1 MLNLNQIG
9 VHFGERTLFENI
21 SLAVGIKDRVGLVG
35 RNGAGKSTLLKIVAG
50 VQNAS
55 EGNVHTPKDYRIGYL
70 AQEMEHNEDATVLE
84 EAQSAF
90 AVYQELEAEI
100 EQISN
105 DISTRTDYE
114 SDAYARLIDR
124 LGEANDQL
132 ALMGTGSKEEQT
144 QRVLQG
150 LGFRPADMDRKMSEF
165 SGGWK
170 MRVELGKLLLVAP
183 DLLLLDEPTN
193 HLDIESIEWL
203 ENFLKFYPGSMVLI
217 SHDRTFLDNVTDRTV
232 EITSTRV
239 HDHKASYSKY
249 MAWREE
255 EFARQESAAKQ
266 QQKDIAHTEELI
278 NKFRA
283 KKNKAAFAQS
293 LIKKLDKMERIE
305 VDQFEN
311 AAMRFRFPPAPRAG
325 KVVVEAQRLAKR
337 FDDLEVFKDVDLMI
351 ARQDKVALVGK
362 NGAGK
367 TTLFYMIAGLV
378 AIDSGK
384 IYLSGKELNQK
395 SISERTSLGLTYLP
409 QESSI
414 FKGLTVEANILS
426 ALEQRKDLNHKESQK
441 ELDSLLGDFG
451 LHGLSKTLGIKLSGG
466 ERRRTEIARSVASN
480 PKFIL
485 LDEPFA
491 GIDPIAVSDL
501 KSIIHNLNEKGIG
514 VVISDHNV
522 RDTMNICT
530 KVLIVN
536 KGKIIANGEPSEI
549 ANDKLVKEVYL
560 GKDFDTVL

>member
-1 MLNLNQIG
+1 MNLF
-9 VHFGERTLFENI
+9 VENLHKTYDKKAVVDGI
-21 SLAVGIKDRVGLVG
+21 S
-35 RNGAGKSTLLKIVAG
+35 
-50 VQNAS
+50 
-55 EGNVHTPKDYRIGYL
+55 
-70 AQEMEHNEDATVLE
+70 
-84 EAQSAF
+84 F
-90 AVYQELEAEI
+90 
-100 EQISN
+100 
-105 DISTRTDYE
+105 
-114 SDAYARLIDR
+114 
-124 LGEANDQL
+124 
-132 ALMGTGSKEEQT
+132 
-144 QRVLQG
+144 
-150 LGFRPADMDRKMSEF
+150 
-165 SGGWK
+165 
-170 MRVELGKLLLVAP
+170 
-183 DLLLLDEPTN
+183 
-193 HLDIESIEWL
+193 
-203 ENFLKFYPGSMVLI
+203 
-217 SHDRTFLDNVTDRTV
+217 
-232 EITSTRV
+232 EITSGET
-239 HDHKASYSKY
+239 
-249 MAWREE
+249 
-255 EFARQESAAKQ
+255 
-266 QQKDIAHTEELI
+266 IGILG
-278 NKFRA
+278 
-283 KKNKAAFAQS
+283 
-293 LIKKLDKMERIE
+293 
-305 VDQFEN
+305 
-311 AAMRFRFPPAPRAG
+311 P
-325 KVVVEAQRLAKR
+325 
-337 FDDLEVFKDVDLMI
+337 
-351 ARQDKVALVGK
+351 

-384 IYLSGKELNQK
+384 IYLSGEKLNQK

-501 KSIIHNLNEKGIG
+501 KTIIHSLNEKGIG

>member
-1 MLNLNQIG
+1 MNLF
-9 VHFGERTLFENI
+9 VENLHKTYDKKAVVDGI
-21 SLAVGIKDRVGLVG
+21 S
-35 RNGAGKSTLLKIVAG
+35 
-50 VQNAS
+50 
-55 EGNVHTPKDYRIGYL
+55 
-70 AQEMEHNEDATVLE
+70 
-84 EAQSAF
+84 F
-90 AVYQELEAEI
+90 
-100 EQISN
+100 
-105 DISTRTDYE
+105 
-114 SDAYARLIDR
+114 
-124 LGEANDQL
+124 
-132 ALMGTGSKEEQT
+132 
-144 QRVLQG
+144 
-150 LGFRPADMDRKMSEF
+150 
-165 SGGWK
+165 
-170 MRVELGKLLLVAP
+170 
-183 DLLLLDEPTN
+183 
-193 HLDIESIEWL
+193 
-203 ENFLKFYPGSMVLI
+203 
-217 SHDRTFLDNVTDRTV
+217 
-232 EITSTRV
+232 EITSGET
-239 HDHKASYSKY
+239 
-249 MAWREE
+249 
-255 EFARQESAAKQ
+255 
-266 QQKDIAHTEELI
+266 IGILG
-278 NKFRA
+278 
-283 KKNKAAFAQS
+283 
-293 LIKKLDKMERIE
+293 
-305 VDQFEN
+305 
-311 AAMRFRFPPAPRAG
+311 P
-325 KVVVEAQRLAKR
+325 
-337 FDDLEVFKDVDLMI
+337 
-351 ARQDKVALVGK
+351 

-441 ELDSLLGDFG
+441 EMDSLLGDFG

-466 ERRRTEIARSVASN
+466 ERRRTEIARSVASK

-501 KSIIHNLNEKGIG
+501 KSIIHSLNEKGIG

>member
-1 MLNLNQIG
+1 MNLF
-9 VHFGERTLFENI
+9 VENLHKTYDKKAVVDGI
-21 SLAVGIKDRVGLVG
+21 S
-35 RNGAGKSTLLKIVAG
+35 
-50 VQNAS
+50 
-55 EGNVHTPKDYRIGYL
+55 
-70 AQEMEHNEDATVLE
+70 
-84 EAQSAF
+84 F
-90 AVYQELEAEI
+90 
-100 EQISN
+100 
-105 DISTRTDYE
+105 
-114 SDAYARLIDR
+114 
-124 LGEANDQL
+124 
-132 ALMGTGSKEEQT
+132 
-144 QRVLQG
+144 
-150 LGFRPADMDRKMSEF
+150 
-165 SGGWK
+165 
-170 MRVELGKLLLVAP
+170 
-183 DLLLLDEPTN
+183 
-193 HLDIESIEWL
+193 
-203 ENFLKFYPGSMVLI
+203 
-217 SHDRTFLDNVTDRTV
+217 
-232 EITSTRV
+232 EITSGET
-239 HDHKASYSKY
+239 
-249 MAWREE
+249 
-255 EFARQESAAKQ
+255 
-266 QQKDIAHTEELI
+266 IGILG
-278 NKFRA
+278 
-283 KKNKAAFAQS
+283 
-293 LIKKLDKMERIE
+293 
-305 VDQFEN
+305 
-311 AAMRFRFPPAPRAG
+311 P
-325 KVVVEAQRLAKR
+325 
-337 FDDLEVFKDVDLMI
+337 
-351 ARQDKVALVGK
+351 

-378 AIDSGK
+378 AINSGK

-501 KSIIHNLNEKGIG
+501 KSIIHSLNEKGIG

>member
-1 MLNLNQIG
+1 MNL
-9 VHFGERTLFENI
+9 VVENLHKTYDKKTVVDGI
-21 SLAVGIKDRVGLVG
+21 S
-35 RNGAGKSTLLKIVAG
+35 
-50 VQNAS
+50 
-55 EGNVHTPKDYRIGYL
+55 
-70 AQEMEHNEDATVLE
+70 
-84 EAQSAF
+84 F
-90 AVYQELEAEI
+90 
-100 EQISN
+100 
-105 DISTRTDYE
+105 
-114 SDAYARLIDR
+114 
-124 LGEANDQL
+124 
-132 ALMGTGSKEEQT
+132 
-144 QRVLQG
+144 
-150 LGFRPADMDRKMSEF
+150 
-165 SGGWK
+165 
-170 MRVELGKLLLVAP
+170 
-183 DLLLLDEPTN
+183 
-193 HLDIESIEWL
+193 
-203 ENFLKFYPGSMVLI
+203 
-217 SHDRTFLDNVTDRTV
+217 
-232 EITSTRV
+232 EITSGET
-239 HDHKASYSKY
+239 
-249 MAWREE
+249 
-255 EFARQESAAKQ
+255 
-266 QQKDIAHTEELI
+266 IGILG
-278 NKFRA
+278 
-283 KKNKAAFAQS
+283 
-293 LIKKLDKMERIE
+293 
-305 VDQFEN
+305 
-311 AAMRFRFPPAPRAG
+311 P
-325 KVVVEAQRLAKR
+325 
-337 FDDLEVFKDVDLMI
+337 
-351 ARQDKVALVGK
+351 

-378 AIDSGK
+378 AINSGK
-384 IYLSGKELNQK
+384 IYLSGKELNRK

-441 ELDSLLGDFG
+441 EMDSLLGDFG

-501 KSIIHNLNEKGIG
+501 KTIIHSLNEKGIG